1 MFAFSTVAVKLM
13 PLDLRQF
20 ISLLSD
26 FFCLTNVYR
35 LLLGRRNSVFPVFHS
50 ADYIFLLI
58 LWDQ

>member
-20 ISLLSD
+20 ISLLSG

-35 LLLGRRNSVFPVFHS
+35 RLLGRRNSVFPVFS
-50 ADYIFLLI
+50 SVTMVSNWL
-58 LWDQ
+58 

>member
-35 LLLGRRNSVFPVFHS
+35 RLLGRRDSVFPVFS
-50 ADYIFLLI
+50 SVTMVSIYWL
-58 LWDQ
+58 

>member
-20 ISLLSD
+20 ISILSD

-35 LLLGRRNSVFPVFHS
+35 LLLGRRNSVFPVFS
-50 ADYIFLLI
+50 SVTMVSIYWL
-58 LWDQ
+58 